1 MSEKHWGI
9 VMRTNSL
16 LCGVHPP
23 KQVEKEVTLPNGR
36 TTTIPEVT
44 ESIPSKKAYYPA
56 FAIKPRPI
64 ASYDITFSDSS
75 TSKPDGFY
83 SQIGLLEEAKIGAL
97 TQKKEQEEQ
106 ETKFHIPRF
115 HINDKTN
122 IDIFET
128 QNSHEKTVAD
138 AGYTQDGFSAAVGG
152 SYGPVGGGVSGGF
165 NKTQKTATTNTN
177 SRDKKHLHVT
187 YNYPRVKLQLDEDQ
201 LELSQECKADIH
213 KLRKERTQA
222 VLDHFY
228 RKYGEFFEP
237 EIYLGGR
244 LFSSEESDS
253 VAGSSLSEK
262 ITGLKAAAGL
272 SISGYG
278 VQAKVDYTHEN
289 NTNHQDTVKSSSF
302 TQTIS
307 WCADGGDT
315 TLCNNPSAWCS
326 TVASFYNWRVMQRT
340 KLVSLIEHIA
350 KLPDYTDVPF
360 LVRNIA
366 NVYAD
371 KDYSLFAELGTA
383 IMEEMPASPDGRDPS
398 TQARWRDGLM
408 RRIKFLK
415 FMDEENSDTER
426 KGNEDDALF
435 DPRYHSMLAFQ
446 IPVTDPSSIVMP
458 QKDDLHPL
466 ALLYPK
472 VRHSLIKKRTKRVI
486 SSLIL
491 RKFKFGVKY
500 PVVCVTVRF
509 DTDDEDEEKGVR
521 RLDQGYGIQMETEG
535 ADGTAQIHLSPGK
548 GSNCMIEFRRS
559 KEPQNT
565 SGSVSHGQG
574 VSVLLYSLEDGN
586 CYSIADTEGPYMF
599 GKKVNFDTPGLQTL
613 DLEYSGEE
621 VFGNSSA
628 LQKKFE
634 EENEAIEEITAKYQK
649 AADARKA
656 VEDAETATE
665 QQKEEMKAAH
675 QLLLMN
681 LEKRYF
687 PDWIKQKE
695 VKLRLADNTG
705 GEKGQKMRD
714 DVKAQQIT
722 VTNVLEMLALAMVPG
737 TSLQSVID
745 IMKDDPDLKPY
756 ANYVWYSV
764 VGGGDGRGPQIITSL
779 SGMPLLFYPE

>member
-1 MSEKHWGI
+1 MSEKHWSI

-23 KQVEKEVTLPNGR
+23 QQVEKEVTLPNGR

-44 ESIPSKKAYYPA
+44 ESIPSKKAYYP
-56 FAIKPRPI
+56 
-64 ASYDITFSDSS
+64 
-75 TSKPDGFY
+75 
-83 SQIGLLEEAKIGAL
+83 GAL

-128 QNSHEKTVAD
+128 PNSHEKTVAD

-152 SYGPVGGGVSGGF
+152 SYGPVGGGVSAGF

-201 LELSQECKADIH
+201 LELSQECKAGIH

-228 RKYGEFFEP
+228 R
-237 EIYLGGR
+237 
-244 LFSSEESDS
+244 
-253 VAGSSLSEK
+253 
-262 ITGLKAAAGL
+262 
-272 SISGYG
+272 
-278 VQAKVDYTHEN
+278 
-289 NTNHQDTVKSSSF
+289 
-302 TQTIS
+302 
-307 WCADGGDT
+307 
-315 TLCNNPSAWCS
+315 NPSAWCS

-371 KDYSLFAELGTA
+371 KDHSLFAELGTA
-383 IMEEMPASPDGRDPS
+383 IMEEM
-398 TQARWRDGLM
+398 
-408 RRIKFLK
+408 
-415 FMDEENSDTER
+415 
-426 KGNEDDALF
+426 
-435 DPRYHSMLAFQ
+435 H
-446 IPVTDPSSIVMP
+446 
-458 QKDDLHPL
+458 
-466 ALLYPK
+466 
-472 VRHSLIKKRTKRVI
+472 
-486 SSLIL
+486 
-491 RKFKFGVKY
+491 
-500 PVVCVTVRF
+500 
-509 DTDDEDEEKGVR
+509 
-521 RLDQGYGIQMETEG
+521 
-535 ADGTAQIHLSPGK
+535 
-548 GSNCMIEFRRS
+548 
-559 KEPQNT
+559 
-565 SGSVSHGQG
+565 
-574 VSVLLYSLEDGN
+574 
-586 CYSIADTEGPYMF
+586 
-599 GKKVNFDTPGLQTL
+599 
-613 DLEYSGEE
+613 
-621 VFGNSSA
+621 
-628 LQKKFE
+628 
-634 EENEAIEEITAKYQK
+634 
-649 AADARKA
+649 
-656 VEDAETATE
+656 
-665 QQKEEMKAAH
+665 
-675 QLLLMN
+675 
-681 LEKRYF
+681 
-687 PDWIKQKE
+687 
-695 VKLRLADNTG
+695 NTG

-779 SGMPLLFYPE
+779 SGMPLLFYPK